1 MCTRH
6 EDLTMNFNFDSAV
19 NMTQAVLS
27 VKEELLLSVCKAED
41 FQPQDGIFIDP
52 RVTSKHIS

>member
-1 MCTRH
+1 
-6 EDLTMNFNFDSAV
+6 MNFNFDSAV